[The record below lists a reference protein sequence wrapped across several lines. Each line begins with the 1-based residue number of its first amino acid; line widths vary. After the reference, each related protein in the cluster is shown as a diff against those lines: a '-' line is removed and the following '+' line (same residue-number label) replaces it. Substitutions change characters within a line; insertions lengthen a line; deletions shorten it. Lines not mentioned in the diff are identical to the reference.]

1 MSKMMPPHAAKDQ
14 VLPASLAGQLAG
26 WSVRAQQYPVFSRSW
41 LACRIRSFQWP
52 MAIFTVILLIV
63 AGVLPASM
71 QQQTVWW
78 ALFAVWLLAVVGLLL
93 GRMLAVL
100 VCQRGWSRRKELA
113 GVVASLLTGVV
124 VACYIS
130 QFTRVQ
136 SDASERMLNLVFWA
150 LVLLWLGGTGD
161 LLAYL
166 RQRRRLQESRLQEQ
180 MEHYKDERN
189 QVAMRLSLLASQ
201 VEPHFLF
208 NTLSGVRAAILSD
221 PARGVAIIDH
231 LVDYLRATI
240 PQIRH
245 EGGHLLVELGSQID
259 AVRAYL
265 GVIHSRLPRL
275 AFRVDCPDGLRHCAM
290 PPLMLISLVENAVTH
305 GIEPKK
311 GPVEIVV
318 SVARRQSERQ
328 EQLLLTVADDGVGFG
343 GSKGSNISGSG
354 IGLSNIR
361 ERLQHLYG
369 GQASLSL
376 TARDGGGLQ
385 ACIVLPLQALP
396 GKDH

>member
-1 MSKMMPPHAAKDQ
+1 M
-14 VLPASLAGQLAG
+14 G
-26 WSVRAQQYPVFSRSW
+26 
-41 LACRIRSFQWP
+41 
-52 MAIFTVILLIV
+52 IFTVIVLII
-63 AGVLPASM
+63 AGVTPASVP
-71 QQQTVWW
+71 QQPVWRG
-78 ALFAVWLLAVVGLLL
+78 LFAVWLLVVVGLLL
-93 GRMLAVL
+93 GRVLAVL
-100 VCQRGWSRRKELA
+100 VCQRGWSRRKEL
-113 GVVASLLTGVV
+113 GGIVISLLTGVV
-124 VACYIS
+124 VAGYIS

-136 SDASERMLNLVFWA
+136 NDPSERMLNLMIWT
-150 LVLLWLGGTGD
+150 LVLLWLVGTGD
-161 LLAYL
+161 FLAYL
-166 RQRRRLQESRLQEQ
+166 RQRRRLQEARLQEQ

-240 PQIRH
+240 PQIRN

-275 AFRVDCPDGLRHCAM
+275 VFRIDCADDLRHCAM

-311 GPVEIVV
+311 GPVQIVV
-318 SVARRQSERQ
+318 SVAQRQVEGQ
-328 EQLLLTVADDGVGFG
+328 AQLLLTVADDGVGFG
-343 GSKGSNISGSG
+343 GSMGGNTSGSG

-361 ERLQHLYG
+361 ERLQHLYD

-385 ACIVLPLQALP
+385 ACIALPLQALP
-396 GKDH
+396 GKEH